1 MAMSKAVDF
10 DIDARVGKLRDDYDK
25 AVAYQSTLGITKDY
39 PKFVRFYEGK
49 QWPNPTK
56 NTRNL
61 PRPVINF
68 TKMICRNK
76 KSAILAKRLRLN
88 YKPEQAGVDV
98 SKFNEYGAY
107 VMKELGQDN
116 LDKLCID
123 DAVKKGSY
131 VFHYFWDA
139 DACGKDGLYLG
150 ALRGE
155 RVDPL
160 NVLYANPCERDEQ
173 KQKWIIIVS
182 REEVSAVRAKADD
195 DVDRD
200 AIRADES
207 EDSYDTKEQEGDE
220 LCTVLTRYFRVG
232 GEVYYE
238 KATKSAIIN
247 KPTPLAPD
255 VEAAMKYLGF
265 ESEDG
270 EEPTEDA
277 PNNSLPDGK
286 DSEALQTERI
296 KAPLYPIVVGSYE
309 YREGSIYGIGEVEG
323 LIPNQK
329 AVNFQFAMSLLNSQ
343 ELAWGKFVVLPNA
356 LKGQV
361 ITNEPGQVLTDH
373 TGTGNGIKKMQEQT
387 IHGEPTK
394 LATEMIQ
401 LTRSVTGASEV
412 MSGEVVSASM
422 SGAAIAQLQAQASQP
437 IEELADNFRI
447 VKEKQGKVVAQFLK
461 LFYLKREFSY
471 ESDEPVL
478 DEMGNP
484 VMDQLG
490 RPMHESVKKS
500 AVFSSSEYAN
510 VDFDVVAEAVAGTKS
525 SAAGDIQL
533 LEALFSQGKISF
545 KTFIKLYP
553 EDALSNKQ
561 EILRVAEEEEAGSLS
576 SMTAEIEQL
585 KAQIAQY
592 DIVVK
597 EQQKT
602 VDSVVSIIQE
612 NNNLKKLLAQL
623 FTEANMKIQAANQQI
638 RAGNAA
644 LKETTQDAR
653 DFAQEIVRRMAADAN
668 SQTIANTV

>member
-1 MAMSKAVDF
+1 MSKAVNF

-49 QWPNPTK
+49 QWPKPTK
-56 NTRNL
+56 NTQNL

-286 DSEALQTERI
+286 DGESLQTERI

-343 ELAWGKFVVLPNA
+343 ELAWGKFIVLPNA

-373 TGTGNGIKKMQEQT
+373 TGTGKGIAKMQEQT

-461 LFYLKREFSY
+461 LFYIEREFSY
-471 ESDEPVL
+471 ESDEPML

-490 RPMHESVKKS
+490 RPMRESVERS
-500 AVFSSSEYAN
+500 SVFSSSEYAN
-510 VDFDVVAEAVAGTKS
+510 VDFDVVAEAVVGTKS

-576 SMTAEIEQL
+576 SMAAEIEQL

-592 DIVVK
+592 DIVVE

-602 VDSVVSIIQE
+602 VDNVVSIIQE

-623 FTEANMKIQAANQQI
+623 FAEANMKIQAANQQI
-638 RAGNAA
+638 KAGNAA
-644 LKETTQDAR
+644 LEETTRDAR
-653 DFAQEIVRRMAADAN
+653 DFAVELARRIVTDAN
-668 SQTIANTV
+668 SQTVANPI

>member
-1 MAMSKAVDF
+1 M
-10 DIDARVGKLRDDYDK
+10 
-25 AVAYQSTLGITKDY
+25 
-39 PKFVRFYEGK
+39 
-49 QWPNPTK
+49 
-56 NTRNL
+56 
-61 PRPVINF
+61 
-68 TKMICRNK
+68 
-76 KSAILAKRLRLN
+76 
-88 YKPEQAGVDV
+88 
-98 SKFNEYGAY
+98 
-107 VMKELGQDN
+107 
-116 LDKLCID
+116 
-123 DAVKKGSY
+123 
-131 VFHYFWDA
+131 
-139 DACGKDGLYLG
+139 
-150 ALRGE
+150 
-155 RVDPL
+155 
-160 NVLYANPCERDEQ
+160 
-173 KQKWIIIVS
+173 
-182 REEVSAVRAKADD
+182 
-195 DVDRD
+195 
-200 AIRADES
+200 
-207 EDSYDTKEQEGDE
+207 
-220 LCTVLTRYFRVG
+220 LTRYFRVG

-286 DSEALQTERI
+286 DGEALQTERI

-343 ELAWGKFVVLPNA
+343 ELAWGKFIVLPNA

-373 TGTGNGIKKMQEQT
+373 TGTGKGIAKMQEQT

-461 LFYLKREFSY
+461 LFYIEREFSY
-471 ESDEPVL
+471 ESDEPML

-490 RPMHESVKKS
+490 RPMRESVKRS

-576 SMTAEIEQL
+576 SMAAEIEQL
-585 KAQIAQY
+585 KAQIEQY

-602 VDSVVSIIQE
+602 VDNVVSIIQE

-623 FTEANMKIQAANQQI
+623 FAEANMKIQAANQQI
-638 RAGNAA
+638 KAGNAA
-644 LKETTQDAR
+644 LEETTRDAR
-653 DFAQEIVRRMAADAN
+653 DFAQEIMRHRMAQAQ
-668 SQTIANTV
+668 SQTIANHI

>member
-1 MAMSKAVDF
+1 MSKKAEF
-10 DIDARVGKLRDDYDK
+10 DIDVRIAKLSEDYDN
-25 AVAYQSTLGITKDY
+25 AIAYQGTLGISKNFPRY
-39 PKFVRFYEGK
+39 VKFYEGN
-49 QWPNPTK
+49 QWPKPTE
-56 NTRNL
+56 NTKNL
-61 PRPVINF
+61 PRPVINI

-76 KSAILAKRLRLN
+76 KSAILAKRMRLN
-88 YKPEQAGVDV
+88 YKAEDAAVNVD
-98 SKFNEYGAY
+98 KFNEFAAY
-107 VMKELGQDN
+107 ITKELGQDN

-131 VFHYFWDA
+131 MFHYFWDA
-139 DACGKDGLYLG
+139 DACGKDGVYLG

-160 NVLYANPCERDEQ
+160 NVLFANPRERDEQ

-195 DVDRD
+195 DVDKN
-200 AIRADES
+200 AITADEK
-207 EDSYDTKEQEGDE
+207 EDNYDTKEQDGDE

-255 VEAAMKYLGF
+255 VDAAMKYLGF
-265 ESEDG
+265 EGEDG
-270 EEPTEDA
+270 DEPTEDA

-286 DSEALQTERI
+286 DGDSLQTERI

-329 AVNFQFAMSLLNSQ
+329 AINFQYAMSLLNSQ
-343 ELAWGKFVVLPNA
+343 ELAWGKFVVHPDA

-361 ITNEPGQVLTDH
+361 ITNEPGQVLTDY
-373 TGTGNGIKKMQEQT
+373 TRTGNGIKKMSEQPL
-387 IHGEPTK
+387 HGEPTK
-394 LATEMIQ
+394 IASELVQ
-401 LTRSVTGASEV
+401 LTRSMTGASEV
-412 MSGEVVSASM
+412 MNGEVVSAGM

-447 VKEKQGKVVAQFLK
+447 VKEKQGAIIAQFLK
-461 LFYLKREFSY
+461 LFYFRREFSY
-471 ESDEPVL
+471 EKEEPKI
-478 DEMGNP
+478 DKMTGKPIMDQIGNP
-484 VMDQLG
+484 V
-490 RPMHESVKKS
+490 REKVKKTD
-500 AVFSSSEYAN
+500 VFSSKEYAA

-545 KTFIKLYP
+545 KTFISLYP

-561 EILRVAEEEEAGSLS
+561 EILRVAKEEEEGQLS
-576 SMTAEIEQL
+576 ALVSENEQL
-585 KAQIAQY
+585 KAQLAQY
-592 DIVVK
+592 DKVIA
-597 EQQKT
+597 EQQRT
-602 VDSVVSIIQE
+602 VDSVVSVIQE
-612 NNNLKKLLAQL
+612 NNNLKQLLAKL
-623 FTEANMKIQAANQQI
+623 YVEAQGKINLANEQI
-638 RAGNAA
+638 KRGNAA
-644 LKETTQDAR
+644 LRETTQDAS
-653 DFAQEIVRRMAADAN
+653 DFAVEIARRMQADAN
-668 SQTIANTV
+668 SQTVAN

>member
-1 MAMSKAVDF
+1 MSKAVDF

-25 AVAYQSTLGITKDY
+25 AVAYQSTLGIAKDY

-49 QWPNPTK
+49 QWPKPTK
-56 NTRNL
+56 NTQNL

-107 VMKELGQDN
+107 VMKELGQDA

-265 ESEDG
+265 EGEGG

-286 DSEALQTERI
+286 DGEALQTERI

-343 ELAWGKFVVLPNA
+343 ELAWGKYIVHPNA

-361 ITNEPGQVLTDH
+361 ITNEPAQVLTDH
-373 TGTGNGIKKMQEQT
+373 TGTGKGIAKMQEQT

-461 LFYLKREFSY
+461 LFYIEREFSY
-471 ESDEPVL
+471 ESDDPVL

-490 RPMHESVKKS
+490 RPMHESVERS

-576 SMTAEIEQL
+576 SMAAEIEQL

-592 DIVVK
+592 DKVVA

-623 FTEANMKIQAANQQI
+623 FAEANMKIQAANQQI

-644 LKETTQDAR
+644 LEETTRDAR
-653 DFAQEIVRRMAADAN
+653 DFAQEIMRQRIVQAQ
-668 SQTIANTV
+668 SQTVANTV

>member
-1 MAMSKAVDF
+1 MSKAVDF

-49 QWPNPTK
+49 QWPKPTK

-107 VMKELGQDN
+107 VMKELGQDA

-155 RVDPL
+155 RIDPL

-270 EEPTEDA
+270 EKPTEDA

-286 DSEALQTERI
+286 DGEALQTERI

-309 YREGSIYGIGEVEG
+309 YREESIYGIGEVEG

-343 ELAWGKFVVLPNA
+343 ELAWGKFIVLPNA

-478 DEMGNP
+478 DKMGNP

-576 SMTAEIEQL
+576 SMAAEIEQL

-623 FTEANMKIQAANQQI
+623 FAEANMKIQAANQQI
-638 RAGNAA
+638 KAGNAA
-644 LKETTQDAR
+644 LEETTRDAR

-668 SQTIANTV
+668 SQTVANPI